1 VNVLD
6 TAVYAGPALG
16 VMAGLFCLLVMRKQ
30 RAQHGECARQIAQLT
45 RQVADLQ
52 LSHQNIEDVS
62 KGGLPR
68 SRCSQAMQLLRSGMP
83 AESVASSLGMATRE
97 MRLIAEVAR
106 MLSLQ

>member
-6 TAVYAGPALG
+6 TAAYAGPILG
-16 VMAGLFCLLVMRKQ
+16 AMAGLFCRLVLRKQ
-30 RAQHGECARQIAQLT
+30 REQHDECARQIAQLT

-68 SRCSQAMQLLRSGMP
+68 SRRSQAMQLLRSGMP
-83 AESVASSLGMATRE
+83 AESVASSLGIATRE
-97 MRLIAEVAR
+97 MHLIAEVSR
-106 MLSLQ
+106 MLSPQ